1 MQKRQFVLLVI
12 QCLFC
17 MSVMAQTVTHGFK
30 NPVIPG
36 FHPDPSV
43 CRVGD
48 DFYLVNSSFQYF
60 PGVSVFHSKDLIH
73 WEQIGNC
80 LTRDSQVDLY
90 RPNPSTGIY
99 APTIRYHEGV
109 FYMVTTNISM
119 LSKPHRQDETV
130 KSNFIV
136 YTTDPAGEWSDPVWL
151 DQGGIDPSLYFED
164 GKCYLVSNPNN
175 QIILCEINPRTGE
188 QLTPGKIIWE
198 GTGGRYPEGPH
209 LYKKDGWYYLLCAE
223 GGTEYGHKVTI
234 ARSRYIDGPYL
245 GDPSNPILT
254 HINHNGALSPIQ
266 GTGHADMVEAADGSW
281 WMVALAFRPQVRM
294 HHLLGRETF
303 LMPVRWDKNAW
314 PVVNGDGTVS
324 LDMDVP
330 TLPQQAPAAK
340 PIRTTFTSGKLGPEW
355 LHISNPLRDNYAFS
369 HGELELTASEF
380 TLNEGMHSPT
390 FVGRRQEHF
399 NFTAT
404 TRLRISKTADGDEA
418 GLTTYMSPEGHYE
431 VALQQKAGGKKAVI
445 LRYRLEEL
453 TYIAKEVA
461 VQADEVT
468 LRVEGTPAFYEFSFS
483 TDGTHF
489 TKLGKMNTEFLSSET
504 LGGFTGIIIGM
515 YASGKPKTKG
525 KASFSYFDYEP
536 KD

>member
-60 PGVSVFHSKDLIH
+60 PGVPVFHSKDLIH
-73 WEQIGNC
+73 WKQIGNC

-198 GTGGRYPEGPH
+198 GTGGRYPSPSGGRCPSAHTGADEG
-209 LYKKDGWYYLLCAE
+209 E
-223 GGTEYGHKVTI
+223 G
-234 ARSRYIDGPYL
+234 RSR
-245 GDPSNPILT
+245 
-254 HINHNGALSPIQ
+254 
-266 GTGHADMVEAADGSW
+266 
-281 WMVALAFRPQVRM
+281 
-294 HHLLGRETF
+294 
-303 LMPVRWDKNAW
+303 
-314 PVVNGDGTVS
+314 
-324 LDMDVP
+324 
-330 TLPQQAPAAK
+330 
-340 PIRTTFTSGKLGPEW
+340 
-355 LHISNPLRDNYAFS
+355 
-369 HGELELTASEF
+369 
-380 TLNEGMHSPT
+380 
-390 FVGRRQEHF
+390 
-399 NFTAT
+399 
-404 TRLRISKTADGDEA
+404 
-418 GLTTYMSPEGHYE
+418 
-431 VALQQKAGGKKAVI
+431 
-445 LRYRLEEL
+445 
-453 TYIAKEVA
+453 
-461 VQADEVT
+461 
-468 LRVEGTPAFYEFSFS
+468 
-483 TDGTHF
+483 
-489 TKLGKMNTEFLSSET
+489 
-504 LGGFTGIIIGM
+504 
-515 YASGKPKTKG
+515 ASGNRKHPAISPSPVSCADILPRWG
-525 KASFSYFDYEP
+525 RNRP
-536 KD
+536 